1 MSRCSK
7 CKINFDEINLTWR
20 RVDGKLLLL
29 CEECNEKSNK
39 TKRGSDYT
47 VRKSSE

>member
-7 CKINFDEINLTWR
+7 CKKSLEEINLTWK

-29 CEECNEKSNK
+29 CDECNDTNTNRTRPNNAVGKHSK
-39 TKRGSDYT
+39 
-47 VRKSSE
+47 

>member
-7 CKINFDEINLTWR
+7 CKKSLEEINLTWR

-39 TKRGSDYT
+39 TIPKPSDT
-47 VRKSSE
+47 IRKSSE